1 MKKVVETA
9 KRAPRFFLQE
19 IWRLPLYRYKPMKA
33 FGIRLLRIFALTGLE
48 FGHDRCTLRATA
60 LTLYSLLAIVPL
72 LAISFAIA
80 RGFNLQDILL
90 ESIEK
95 NILSRFSGNE
105 QLAESVTM
113 VFSYITEAAQ
123 HTLEHTKFGA
133 MAGVGV
139 LILLWTVIKLLG
151 NIELSFNDIFGG
163 VKSRSFGRKIID
175 YCAIIILLPFLL
187 ILSTTVTV
195 FLESQAN
202 WVIEKLPF
210 LASLSPSMHFLIGL
224 VPYVLIWLGFIFLY
238 LFMPNCKVKIV
249 PGIIAGIAAGTAFN
263 IVLWFYF
270 AFQVGMAKNSA
281 IYGAF
286 AAVPLFIAW
295 LQVSWTIVLC
305 GAELAFAIQTHGY
318 YEPRDLTA
326 GTSLTL
332 WFAIYIHVMGSVS
345 RALIDGKEPQ
355 TARELSEERHLPV
368 QLVQKALNVLT
379 DSGLLHRLEK
389 GDDFVYIPLCAVES
403 LTVGEMLRKIQN
415 RGNLICPGL
424 EGEKFHQLLQAL
436 QHPDTLVKEL

>member
-1 MKKVVETA
+1 MKKFLETI

-33 FGIRLLRIFALTGLE
+33 FGIRLLRIFALTGME

-80 RGFNLQDILL
+80 RGFNLQDTLL
-90 ESIEK
+90 AALE
-95 NILSRFSGNE
+95 NTLLARFDGNQE
-105 QLAESVTM
+105 LTESVTM
-113 VFSYITEAAQ
+113 VFSYVTEAAQ
-123 HTLEHTKFGA
+123 HTLETTKFGA
-133 MAGVGV
+133 MAGIGV

-151 NIELSFNDIFGG
+151 NIEFSFNDIFGG

-187 ILSTTVTV
+187 ILSTTLTV

-202 WVIEKLPF
+202 FIVEKLPF
-210 LASLSPSMHFLIGL
+210 MASLSPSMHFLIEL

-238 LFMPNCKVKIV
+238 LFVPNCKVKFL
-249 PGIIAGIAAGTAFN
+249 PGVIAGIAAGTVFN

-305 GAELAFAIQTHGY
+305 GAELAYAIQTHGY

-345 RALIDGKEPQ
+345 RALIAGKEPQ
-355 TARELSEERHLPV
+355 TARQLAEERHLPV

-379 DSGLLHRLEK
+379 DSGLLKRLEK
-389 GDDFVYIPLCAVES
+389 GNDYIYSPLCAVES
-403 LTVGEMLRKIQN
+403 LTVGQVLKKIQSH
-415 RGNLICPGL
+415 GNMFCPGL
-424 EGEKFHQLLQAL
+424 EGEKFKELIAAL
-436 QHPDTLVKEL
+436 QTPSALVKEL

>member
-1 MKKVVETA
+1 MKKFLETI

-33 FGIRLLRIFALTGLE
+33 FGIRLLRIFALTGME

-80 RGFNLQDILL
+80 RGFNLQDTLL
-90 ESIEK
+90 AALE
-95 NILSRFSGNE
+95 NTLLARFDGNQE
-105 QLAESVTM
+105 LTESVTM
-113 VFSYITEAAQ
+113 VFSYVTEAAQ
-123 HTLEHTKFGA
+123 HTLETTKFGA
-133 MAGVGV
+133 MAGIGV

-151 NIELSFNDIFGG
+151 NIEFSFNDIFGG

-187 ILSTTVTV
+187 ILSTTLTV

-202 WVIEKLPF
+202 FIVEKLPF
-210 LASLSPSMHFLIGL
+210 MAGLSPSMHFLIEL

-238 LFMPNCKVKIV
+238 LFVPNCKVKFL
-249 PGIIAGIAAGTAFN
+249 PGVIAGIAAGTVFN

-305 GAELAFAIQTHGY
+305 GAELAYAIQTHGY

-345 RALIDGKEPQ
+345 RALIAGKEPQ
-355 TARELSEERHLPV
+355 TARQLAEERHLPV

-379 DSGLLHRLEK
+379 DSGLLKRLEK
-389 GDDFVYIPLCAVES
+389 GDDYIYIPLCAVES
-403 LTVGEMLRKIQN
+403 LTVGQVLKKIQSH
-415 RGNLICPGL
+415 GNMFCPGL
-424 EGEKFHQLLQAL
+424 EGEKFKELIAAL
-436 QHPDTLVKEL
+436 QTPSALVKEL

>member
-1 MKKVVETA
+1 MKKVLETV
-9 KRAPRFFLQE
+9 KKAPRFFLQD
-19 IWRLPLYRYKPMKA
+19 IWRLPLYRYKPIKA
-33 FGIRLLRIFALTGLE
+33 FGIRLLRIFALTGME

-80 RGFNLQDILL
+80 RGFNLQDTLL
-90 ESIEK
+90 ASLENTLLK
-95 NILSRFSGNE
+95 RFDGNSE
-105 QLAESVTM
+105 LTESVTM
-113 VFSYITEAAQ
+113 VFSYVTEAAQ
-123 HTLEHTKFGA
+123 HTLENTKFGA
-133 MAGVGV
+133 MAGIGV

-151 NIELSFNDIFGG
+151 NIEVSFNDIFGG
-163 VKSRSFGRKIID
+163 AKCRSFGRKIID

-202 WVIEKLPF
+202 FIIEKLPF
-210 LASLSPSMHFLIGL
+210 LARLSPSMHFLIGL

-238 LFMPNCKVKIV
+238 LFMPNCKVKV
-249 PGIIAGIAAGTAFN
+249 LPGVIAGIAAGTAFN

-305 GAELAFAIQTHGY
+305 GAELAYAIQTHGY

-332 WFAIYIHVMGSVS
+332 WFAIYIHIMGSVS
-345 RALIDGKEPQ
+345 RALIAGKEPQ
-355 TARELSEERHLPV
+355 TARQLAEERHLPV

-379 DSGLLHRLEK
+379 DSGLLQRLEK
-389 GDDFVYIPLCAVES
+389 GDDYIYIPLCPVES
-403 LTVGEMLRKIQN
+403 LTVGQMLKKIQN
-415 RGNLICPGL
+415 HGNMVCPGL
-424 EGEKFHQLLQAL
+424 EGEKFQELVKAL
-436 QHPDTLVKEL
+436 QDPTALVKEL

>member
-1 MKKVVETA
+1 MKKFFRIV
-9 KRAPRFFLQE
+9 KGLPRFFMQE
-19 IWRLPLYRYKPMKA
+19 IWRLPLYRYKPLKA
-33 FGIRLLRIFALTGLE
+33 LGLRILRIFALTGLE

-90 ESIEK
+90 ESLENTLIK
-95 NILSRFSGNE
+95 RFDGNQE
-105 QLAESVTM
+105 LTESVTM
-113 VFSYITEAAQ
+113 LFSYVTEAAQ
-123 HTLEHTKFGA
+123 HTLENTKFGA
-133 MAGVGV
+133 MAGIGV

-151 NIELSFNDIFGG
+151 NIEISFNDIFGG

-202 WVIEKLPF
+202 FIVEKLPF

-224 VPYVLIWLGFIFLY
+224 VPYVLIWFGFIFLY
-238 LFMPNCKVKIV
+238 LFVPNCKVKFL
-249 PGIIAGIAAGTAFN
+249 PGIIAGIAAGTVFN

-270 AFQVGMAKNSA
+270 AFQIGMAKNSA

-295 LQVSWTIVLC
+295 LQISWTIVLC

-332 WFAIYIHVMGSVS
+332 WFAIYIHVMGEVS
-345 RALIDGKEPQ
+345 RALIAGKPPQ
-355 TARELSEERHLPV
+355 TAKELAQVRHLPV
-368 QLVQKALNVLT
+368 QLVQKSLNVLT
-379 DSGLLHRLEK
+379 DSGLLVRMEK
-389 GDDFVYIPLCAVES
+389 GDDYVYIPVCAVES
-403 LTVGEMLRKIQN
+403 LTVGETLKKIQSC
-415 RGNLICPGL
+415 GNHFCPGL
-424 EGEKFHQLLQAL
+424 SGDKYKELTQAL
-436 QHPDTLVKEL
+436 RNPGTLVKEI

>member
-1 MKKVVETA
+1 MKKFLETI

-33 FGIRLLRIFALTGLE
+33 FGIRLLRIFALTGME

-80 RGFNLQDILL
+80 RGFNLQDTLL
-90 ESIEK
+90 AALE
-95 NILSRFSGNE
+95 NTLLTRFDGNQE
-105 QLAESVTM
+105 LTESVTM
-113 VFSYITEAAQ
+113 VFSYVTEAAQ
-123 HTLEHTKFGA
+123 HTLETTKFGA
-133 MAGVGV
+133 MAGIGV

-151 NIELSFNDIFGG
+151 NIEFSFNDIFGG

-187 ILSTTVTV
+187 ILSTTLTV

-202 WVIEKLPF
+202 FIVEKLPF
-210 LASLSPSMHFLIGL
+210 MAGLSPSMHFLIEL

-238 LFMPNCKVKIV
+238 LFVPNCKVKFL
-249 PGIIAGIAAGTAFN
+249 PGVIAGIAAGTVFN

-305 GAELAFAIQTHGY
+305 GAELAYAIQTHGY

-345 RALIDGKEPQ
+345 RALIAGKEPQ
-355 TARELSEERHLPV
+355 TARQLAEERHLPV

-379 DSGLLHRLEK
+379 DSGLLKRLEK
-389 GDDFVYIPLCAVES
+389 GDDYIYIPLCAVES
-403 LTVGEMLRKIQN
+403 LTVGQVLKKIQSH
-415 RGNLICPGL
+415 GNMFCPGL
-424 EGEKFHQLLQAL
+424 EGEKFKELIAAL
-436 QHPDTLVKEL
+436 QTPSALVKEL

>member
-1 MKKVVETA
+1 MKKFLETI

-33 FGIRLLRIFALTGLE
+33 FGIRLLRIFALTGME

-80 RGFNLQDILL
+80 RGFNLQDTLL
-90 ESIEK
+90 AALE
-95 NILSRFSGNE
+95 NTLLARFDGNQE
-105 QLAESVTM
+105 LTESVTM
-113 VFSYITEAAQ
+113 VFSYVTEAAQ
-123 HTLEHTKFGA
+123 HTLETTKFGA
-133 MAGVGV
+133 MAGIGV

-151 NIELSFNDIFGG
+151 NIEFSFNDIFGG

-187 ILSTTVTV
+187 ILSTTLTV

-202 WVIEKLPF
+202 FIVEKLPF
-210 LASLSPSMHFLIGL
+210 MASLSPSMHFLIEL

-238 LFMPNCKVKIV
+238 LFVPNCKVKFL
-249 PGIIAGIAAGTAFN
+249 PGVIAGIAAGTVFN

-305 GAELAFAIQTHGY
+305 GAELAYAIQTHGY

-345 RALIDGKEPQ
+345 RALIAGKEPQ
-355 TARELSEERHLPV
+355 TARQLAEERHLPV

-379 DSGLLHRLEK
+379 DSGLLKRLEK
-389 GDDFVYIPLCAVES
+389 GDDYIYIPLCAVES
-403 LTVGEMLRKIQN
+403 LTVGQVLKKIQSH
-415 RGNLICPGL
+415 GNMFCPGL
-424 EGEKFHQLLQAL
+424 EGEKFKELIAAL
-436 QHPDTLVKEL
+436 QTPSALVKEL

>member
-1 MKKVVETA
+1 MKKVLETV
-9 KRAPRFFLQE
+9 KKAPRFFLQD
-19 IWRLPLYRYKPMKA
+19 IWRLPLYRYKPIKA
-33 FGIRLLRIFALTGLE
+33 FGIRLLRIFALTGME
-48 FGHDRCTLRATA
+48 FGHDRCSLRATA

-80 RGFNLQDILL
+80 RGFNLQDTLL
-90 ESIEK
+90 ASLENTLLK
-95 NILSRFSGNE
+95 RFDGNSE
-105 QLAESVTM
+105 LTESVTM
-113 VFSYITEAAQ
+113 VFSYVTEAAQ
-123 HTLEHTKFGA
+123 HTLENTKFGA
-133 MAGVGV
+133 MAGIGV

-151 NIELSFNDIFGG
+151 NIEVSFNDIFGG
-163 VKSRSFGRKIID
+163 AKCRSFGRKIID

-202 WVIEKLPF
+202 FIIEKLPF
-210 LASLSPSMHFLIGL
+210 LARLSPSMHFLIGL

-238 LFMPNCKVKIV
+238 LFMPNCKVKV
-249 PGIIAGIAAGTAFN
+249 LPGVIAGIAAGTAFN

-305 GAELAFAIQTHGY
+305 GAELAYAIQTHGY

-332 WFAIYIHVMGSVS
+332 WFAIYIHIMGSVS
-345 RALIDGKEPQ
+345 RALIAGKEPQ
-355 TARELSEERHLPV
+355 TARQLAEERHLPV

-379 DSGLLHRLEK
+379 DSGLLQRLEK
-389 GDDFVYIPLCAVES
+389 GDDYIYIPLCPVES
-403 LTVGEMLRKIQN
+403 LTVGQMLKKIQN
-415 RGNLICPGL
+415 HGNMVCPGL
-424 EGEKFHQLLQAL
+424 EGEKFQELVKAL
-436 QHPDTLVKEL
+436 QDPTALVKEL

>member
-1 MKKVVETA
+1 MKKFLKIV
-9 KRAPRFFLQE
+9 KGLPRFFLQE
-19 IWRLPLYRYKPMKA
+19 IWRLPLYRYKPLKA
-33 FGIRLLRIFALTGLE
+33 LGLRILRIFALTGLE

-80 RGFNLQDILL
+80 RGFNLQDVLL
-90 ESIEK
+90 ESLEK
-95 NILSRFSGNE
+95 SLINRFDGNQE
-105 QLAESVTM
+105 LTESVTM
-113 VFSYITEAAQ
+113 LFTYVTEAAE
-123 HTLEHTKFGA
+123 HTLENTKFGA
-133 MAGVGV
+133 MAGIGV

-151 NIELSFNDIFGG
+151 NIEISFNDIFGG
-163 VKSRSFGRKIID
+163 VKCRSFGRKIID

-202 WVIEKLPF
+202 FIVEKLPF
-210 LASLSPSMHFLIGL
+210 LASLSPSMHFLIEL
-224 VPYVLIWLGFIFLY
+224 VPYVLIWAGFIFLY
-238 LFMPNCKVKIV
+238 LFVPNCKVKFL
-249 PGIIAGIAAGTAFN
+249 PGIIAGITAGTVFN

-270 AFQVGMAKNSA
+270 AFQIGMAKNSA

-295 LQVSWTIVLC
+295 LQISWTIVLC

-326 GTSLTL
+326 GTSMTL
-332 WFAIYIHVMGSVS
+332 WFAIYIHVMGEVS
-345 RALIDGKEPQ
+345 RALIAGKPPQ
-355 TARELSEERHLPV
+355 TAKDLAEVRHLPV

-379 DSGLLHRLEK
+379 DSGLLVRMEK
-389 GDDFVYIPLCAVES
+389 GDDYVYIPICAVET
-403 LTVGEMLRKIQN
+403 LTVGETLRKIQSY
-415 RGNLICPGL
+415 GNHFCPGL
-424 EGEKFHQLLQAL
+424 GGEKYKELTEAL
-436 QHPDTLVKEL
+436 RNPGALVKEL

>member
-1 MKKVVETA
+1 MKKVLETV
-9 KRAPRFFLQE
+9 KKAPRFFLQD
-19 IWRLPLYRYKPMKA
+19 IWRLPLYRYKPIKA
-33 FGIRLLRIFALTGLE
+33 FGIRLLRIFALTGME

-80 RGFNLQDILL
+80 RGFNLQDTLL
-90 ESIEK
+90 ASLENTLLK
-95 NILSRFSGNE
+95 RFDGNSE
-105 QLAESVTM
+105 LTESVTM
-113 VFSYITEAAQ
+113 VFSYVTEAAQ
-123 HTLEHTKFGA
+123 HTLENTKFGA
-133 MAGVGV
+133 MAGIGV

-151 NIELSFNDIFGG
+151 NIEISFNDIFGG
-163 VKSRSFGRKIID
+163 AKCRSFGRKIID

-202 WVIEKLPF
+202 FIIEKLPF
-210 LASLSPSMHFLIGL
+210 LARLSPSMHFLIGL

-238 LFMPNCKVKIV
+238 LFMPNCKVKV
-249 PGIIAGIAAGTAFN
+249 LPGVIAGIAAGTAFN

-305 GAELAFAIQTHGY
+305 GAELAYAIQTHGY

-332 WFAIYIHVMGSVS
+332 WFAIYIHIMGSVS
-345 RALIDGKEPQ
+345 RALIAGKEPQ
-355 TARELSEERHLPV
+355 TARQLAEERHLPV

-379 DSGLLHRLEK
+379 DSGLLQRLEK
-389 GDDFVYIPLCAVES
+389 GDDYIYIPLCPVES
-403 LTVGEMLRKIQN
+403 LTVGQMLRKIQN
-415 RGNLICPGL
+415 HGNMVCPGL
-424 EGEKFHQLLQAL
+424 EGEKFQELVKAL
-436 QHPDTLVKEL
+436 QDPSALVKEL

>member
-1 MKKVVETA
+1 
-9 KRAPRFFLQE
+9 
-19 IWRLPLYRYKPMKA
+19 
-33 FGIRLLRIFALTGLE
+33 
-48 FGHDRCTLRATA
+48 
-60 LTLYSLLAIVPL
+60 
-72 LAISFAIA
+72 
-80 RGFNLQDILL
+80 
-90 ESIEK
+90 
-95 NILSRFSGNE
+95 
-105 QLAESVTM
+105 M
-113 VFSYITEAAQ
+113 VFSYVTEAAQ
-123 HTLEHTKFGA
+123 HTLETTKFGA
-133 MAGVGV
+133 MAGIGV

-151 NIELSFNDIFGG
+151 NIEFSFNDIFGG

-187 ILSTTVTV
+187 ILSTTLTV

-202 WVIEKLPF
+202 FIVEKLPF
-210 LASLSPSMHFLIGL
+210 MASLSPSMHFLIEL

-238 LFMPNCKVKIV
+238 LFVPNCKVKFL
-249 PGIIAGIAAGTAFN
+249 PGVIAGIAAGTVFN

-305 GAELAFAIQTHGY
+305 GAELAYAIQTHGY

-345 RALIDGKEPQ
+345 RALIAGKEPQ
-355 TARELSEERHLPV
+355 TARQLAEERHLPV

-379 DSGLLHRLEK
+379 DSGLLKRLEK
-389 GDDFVYIPLCAVES
+389 GDDYIYIPLCAVES
-403 LTVGEMLRKIQN
+403 LTVGQVLKKIQSH
-415 RGNLICPGL
+415 GNMFCPGL
-424 EGEKFHQLLQAL
+424 EGEKFKELIAAL
-436 QHPDTLVKEL
+436 QTPSALVKEL

>member
-1 MKKVVETA
+1 M
-9 KRAPRFFLQE
+9 
-19 IWRLPLYRYKPMKA
+19 
-33 FGIRLLRIFALTGLE
+33 E

-80 RGFNLQDILL
+80 RGFNLQDTLL
-90 ESIEK
+90 AALE
-95 NILSRFSGNE
+95 NTLLARFDGNQE
-105 QLAESVTM
+105 LTESVTM
-113 VFSYITEAAQ
+113 VFSYVTEAAQ
-123 HTLEHTKFGA
+123 HTLETTKFGA
-133 MAGVGV
+133 MAGIGV

-151 NIELSFNDIFGG
+151 NIEFSFNDIFGG

-187 ILSTTVTV
+187 ILSTTLTV

-202 WVIEKLPF
+202 FIVEKLPF
-210 LASLSPSMHFLIGL
+210 MASLSPSMHFLIEL

-238 LFMPNCKVKIV
+238 LFVPNCKVKFL
-249 PGIIAGIAAGTAFN
+249 PGVIAGIAAGTVFN

-305 GAELAFAIQTHGY
+305 GAELAYAIQTHGY

-345 RALIDGKEPQ
+345 RALIAGKEPQ
-355 TARELSEERHLPV
+355 TARQLAEERHLPV

-379 DSGLLHRLEK
+379 DSGLLKRLEK
-389 GDDFVYIPLCAVES
+389 GDDYIYIPLCAVES
-403 LTVGEMLRKIQN
+403 LTVGQVLKKIQSH
-415 RGNLICPGL
+415 GNMFCPGL
-424 EGEKFHQLLQAL
+424 EGEKFKELIAAL
-436 QHPDTLVKEL
+436 QTPSALVKEL